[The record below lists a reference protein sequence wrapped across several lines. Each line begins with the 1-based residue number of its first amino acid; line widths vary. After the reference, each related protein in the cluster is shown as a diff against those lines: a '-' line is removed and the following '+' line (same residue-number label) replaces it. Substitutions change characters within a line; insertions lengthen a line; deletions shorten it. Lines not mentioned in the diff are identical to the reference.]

1 MNEKQTEEKPKD
13 NLEQFAVFF
22 EQQNSKQSARRL
34 MWGGVI
40 LIFAGMIFFFAYAT
54 KLQINAF
61 SWDQETIKAKESMEK
76 QWADSFATQEKEKNI
91 SEIKKQMATYLQE
104 IASSTAST
112 TISTTT
118 VITTSTALLPT
129 STIKNT
135 TTIKSTIKK

>member
-1 MNEKQTEEKPKD
+1 MAKKQTEEKPKD

-22 EQQNSKQSARRL
+22 EQQNSKQPARRL

-40 LIFAGMIFFFAYAT
+40 LIFAGIIFFFAYAT

-91 SEIKKQMATYLQE
+91 GEIKKQMATYLQE

-118 VITTSTALLPT
+118 VISTSTALLPT
-129 STIKNT
+129 STIK
-135 TTIKSTIKK
+135 STIKK

>member
-1 MNEKQTEEKPKD
+1 MAKKQTEEKPKD

-22 EQQNSKQSARRL
+22 EQQNAKQPARRL

-40 LIFAGMIFFFAYAT
+40 LIFVGIIFFFAYAT

-61 SWDQETIKAKESMEK
+61 SWDQETLKAKESMEK

-91 SEIKKQMATYLQE
+91 GEIKKQMATYLQE

-112 TISTTT
+112 TISSSTTITTTTSTITNTTT
-118 VITTSTALLPT
+118 VS
-129 STIKNT
+129 STINK
-135 TTIKSTIKK
+135 IKK